1 MVNEQALRQI
11 RAEIEGFKN
20 TKMRAELQLEQLTQ
34 DIANKKKE
42 LKELGIEK
50 EEDLVNLEAEISKQ
64 YQDVVSKLE
73 KYRGVVK

>member
-11 RAEIEGFKN
+11 RTEIEGFKN

-50 EEDLVNLEAEISKQ
+50 EEDLVNLETEINKQ

>member
-1 MVNEQALRQI
+1 MVNEQVLRQI

-42 LKELGIEK
+42 LKELNSIDDK
-50 EEDLVNLEAEISKQ
+50 KA
-64 YQDVVSKLE
+64 
-73 KYRGVVK
+73 